1 MTTTEL
7 MAIIETRLACETDNP
22 TFRSFLFYVSEAMK
36 RLKAYEDA
44 DAETKSKQ
52 LTEILDTLD
61 KGEYDERF

>member
-22 TFRSFLFYVSEAMK
+22 TSRSFLLYVSEAMK

-44 DAETKSKQ
+44 DAAIKSRQ
-52 LTEILDTLD
+52 LTEILDALD
-61 KGEYDERF
+61 RGEYYERF